1 MPPIGTQYERT
12 AVKTSAYTITV
23 ADDVI
28 KFTAA
33 APLTATLPQA
43 RACSIVS
50 GQNVKV
56 IASASGSASDVTIA
70 AASGDTLVGETLV
83 HAGGTAYLVG
93 DGVLTWNS
101 IGASGVTGNS
111 GFSGFSGASGY
122 SGFSGASG
130 YSGFSGYS
138 GYSGISAYSG
148 KSGYSGF
155 SAAASGYSGF
165 SAAASGY
172 SGFSGR
178 SGYSGFSVV

>member
-12 AVKTSAYTITV
+12 AVKTTSYTITV

-43 RACSIVS
+43 QTCSLAS

-56 IASASGSASDVTIA
+56 IASASGSVSDVTIA
-70 AASGDTLVGETLV
+70 AASGDTLVGENTLS
-83 HAGGTAYLVG
+83 AGETAYLTS

-122 SGFSGASG
+122 SGFSGYSG
-130 YSGFSGYS
+130 YSGASGFS

-165 SAAASGY
+165 SAAGSGY
-172 SGFSGR
+172 SGFSGK